1 MPTIGRDNLAAAGT
15 TYLESVRTTADA
27 HFIVNNAVTFT
38 PVNAQEVFEVG
49 FIAGITSN
57 ASVEIGVYRTDTLAR
72 IATGTCTSPG
82 VGAATRLAQAIT
94 PVALTIGVTY
104 CVAWRIVSDG
114 ALFINAGGE
123 VGNGDRSAT
132 LTGANA
138 LPATFN
144 PDGATLDTGFSVF
157 ATTQVASGGSVAHI
171 PAYLS
176 MLRSNQ

>member
-27 HFIVNNAVTFT
+27 HFIVNNAV
-38 PVNAQEVFEVG
+38 
-49 FIAGITSN
+49 TSN

-157 ATTQVASGGSVAHI
+157 ATTQAASGGSVAHI